1 MTSPDAAHVAQ
12 AGQHHVFTPALSTS
26 RENTVKRFHG
36 KGFTWNRAGC
46 PHELYTVLYR
56 KDAVCSPFIGCAL
69 GQAIMTVS
77 QRVMSLL

>member
-12 AGQHHVFTPALSTS
+12 AGQHHVLTPALSTS

-56 KDAVCSPFIGCAL
+56 NDAVRGPFIGWAL
-69 GQAIMTVS
+69 GQAITTVP
-77 QRVMSLL
+77 